1 MYAAMKAGEKE
12 KSGTLRITLAKL
24 KDKRIEKREDLS
36 EEEEMKYTRPE
47 GWEWKSKSKEEARKD
62 SKERTRKKGKELD
75 KRIRDMRERKTKRNA
90 PRRK

>member
-1 MYAAMKAGEKE
+1 MPKRKRTR
-12 KSGTLRITLAKL
+12 KDVIVSPPPKL
-24 KDKRIEKREDLS
+24 
-36 EEEEMKYTRPE
+36 EEMKYTRPE